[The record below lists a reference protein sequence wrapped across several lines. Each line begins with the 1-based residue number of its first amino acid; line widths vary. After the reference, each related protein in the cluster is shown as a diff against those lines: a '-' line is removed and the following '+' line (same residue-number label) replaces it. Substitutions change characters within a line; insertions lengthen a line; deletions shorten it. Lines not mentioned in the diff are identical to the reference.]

1 MLRTMRNYTK
11 VIMIIVIL
19 FFVASCF
26 AGYGLYSRGNR
37 GGGDGM
43 RDYPVAE
50 VNGRKV
56 LRSELEKGAAQISE
70 QYGNNVSSADIPQIR
85 RAALDG
91 IIIQGELQKEIKPD
105 AIHVTENIAIVAA
118 VGRKMAYQPGSS
130 GKIFA
135 TLGENGINIRMITQG
150 PEELNIIVGVDG
162 ADFEKAIRALYDS
175 FVK

>member
-70 QYGNNVSSADIPQIR
+70 QYGSNVSSADIPQIR

-91 IIIQGELQKEIKPD
+91 IIIQASCRKEIS
-105 AIHVTENIAIVAA
+105 N
-118 VGRKMAYQPGSS
+118 R
-130 GKIFA
+130 
-135 TLGENGINIRMITQG
+135 R
-150 PEELNIIVGVDG
+150 
-162 ADFEKAIRALYDS
+162 
-175 FVK
+175 

>member
-56 LRSELEKGAAQISE
+56 LRSELERARRRSPSSTAATSARRTSPRSE
-70 QYGNNVSSADIPQIR
+70 GPLLTALSFRASCR
-85 RAALDG
+85 RRS
-91 IIIQGELQKEIKPD
+91 P
-105 AIHVTENIAIVAA
+105 TE
-118 VGRKMAYQPGSS
+118 R
-130 GKIFA
+130 
-135 TLGENGINIRMITQG
+135 
-150 PEELNIIVGVDG
+150 
-162 ADFEKAIRALYDS
+162 
-175 FVK
+175 